1 MDKQKSVPRRMLFSA
16 VADGKMLS
24 LFVIA
29 SSILL
34 LLLFS
39 RQGAE
44 TLEERL
50 SGALSQLEGAGSV
63 EVVIYQKESENS
75 VAQTT
80 DVFAALTRKSST
92 FAPSGVLVLAQG
104 ADDLRVR
111 LEIERAVQA
120 LLDVPASH
128 IEVLKKGD

>member
-1 MDKQKSVPRRMLFSA
+1 MDKQKAVPRRMLFSA

-29 SSILL
+29 TSILL

-63 EVVIYQKESENS
+63 EVVIYQKESENH
-75 VAQTT
+75 
-80 DVFAALTRKSST
+80 R
-92 FAPSGVLVLAQG
+92 
-104 ADDLRVR
+104 
-111 LEIERAVQA
+111 I
-120 LLDVPASH
+120 H
-128 IEVLKKGD
+128 